1 MKLLKSWRRKKRKN
15 SGSAKL
21 RRQREVSH
29 PCPPRVLKRGF
40 QIENHMTMVAL
51 ITAASPVSFQFW
63 LGLARHEWVFL
74 GVKHIP
80 YLRKSHEHFKATV
93 AVRKFHNHTQQTECW
108 TLWKLFSVNGAL
120 RNRGSAKCWQ
130 IMVLMWLL
138 PFKDLKSSL
147 LDVEDEIDNELTNAG
162 VLADRGTS
170 SSSFK
175 SPTRS
180 DSKESK
186 YGDEDDLL
194 QNG

>member
-1 MKLLKSWRRKKRKN
+1 
-15 SGSAKL
+15 
-21 RRQREVSH
+21 
-29 PCPPRVLKRGF
+29 
-40 QIENHMTMVAL
+40 
-51 ITAASPVSFQFW
+51 
-63 LGLARHEWVFL
+63 
-74 GVKHIP
+74 
-80 YLRKSHEHFKATV
+80 
-93 AVRKFHNHTQQTECW
+93 
-108 TLWKLFSVNGAL
+108 
-120 RNRGSAKCWQ
+120 
-130 IMVLMWLL
+130 MVLMWLL